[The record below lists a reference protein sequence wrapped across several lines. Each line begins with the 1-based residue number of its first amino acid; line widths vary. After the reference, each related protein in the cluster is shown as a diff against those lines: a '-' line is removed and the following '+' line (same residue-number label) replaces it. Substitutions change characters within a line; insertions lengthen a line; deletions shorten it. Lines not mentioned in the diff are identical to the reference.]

1 MFELAPSRCAARSLA
16 LRRCLA
22 AACLGWLALPAM
34 ALEFT
39 TTFAPPTGD
48 VRHTF
53 TLDQDSAVSLYS
65 TLSGGATCGNT
76 GFGILSADG
85 QSDVVSSNHFAACSP
100 DEVRGPWA
108 LKAGTYQFRMW
119 HNASGGTYMAQLVTA
134 SPTRGND
141 SEPNDT
147 PSSAQSLVLGQPVF
161 GHLGY
166 RDAAGT
172 DSEDHYR
179 FSVAQQGALSWDLT
193 ADASLPAGAR
203 FVTLYAADGAT
214 PVHDLTALAAG
225 SYVLKVSADTYYAG
239 AYGGYTLGTT
249 FTPAAGP
256 VNPPSAGGIESSNL
270 GLNARYVLLQTVFTP
285 SQTDVAAGGDV
296 KLYFAAHY
304 MGQFY
309 FFVRVDDYDFT
320 LVPYTGGE
328 PAAYTTASVQD
339 LATRTWMLGLFDVS
353 ALVPPGFDLYA
364 GFGRS
369 VEDMLSQGQVRL
381 AHRVN

>member
-1 MFELAPSRCAARSLA
+1 MFELDLSRCAARNLRPVW
-16 LRRCLA
+16 RRCLA

-48 VRHTF
+48 ARHTF

-134 SPTRGND
+134 SSTRGND

-179 FSVAQQGALSWDLT
+179 FSVAQQGALSL
-193 ADASLPAGAR
+193 
-203 FVTLYAADGAT
+203 
-214 PVHDLTALAAG
+214 DLTALAAG
-225 SYVLKVSADTYYAG
+225 SYVLKVSADTYYA
-239 AYGGYTLGTT
+239 
-249 FTPAAGP
+249 
-256 VNPPSAGGIESSNL
+256 
-270 GLNARYVLLQTVFTP
+270 
-285 SQTDVAAGGDV
+285 
-296 KLYFAAHY
+296 
-304 MGQFY
+304 
-309 FFVRVDDYDFT
+309 FT
-320 LVPYTGGE
+320 LAPYTGGE
-328 PAAYTTASVQD
+328 PAVYTTASVQD